1 MATQKPPTEAPPS
14 KPTSK
19 PISQDEFARPDHA
32 LTEALDDLEKD
43 VFPARPKPAPIGG
56 MF

>member
-19 PISQDEFARPDHA
+19 PISQDEFARRDHA